1 MKRALA
7 ITLTVAMLG
16 SLMFMGFAGTAAAD
30 SHTNMPG
37 DGDVNFGDQTSGD
50 AINIAET
57 NQANNNA
64 QTGIAEANSQSS
76 AVADGA
82 GDDDPK
88 NHGGA
93 AEAFSS
99 SSADASVNQAQDVT
113 QSNTAVTNQNA
124 ETGDNVQA
132 AINAA
137 FGDDPDDNDNNNN
150 PAVLLGLF

>member
-1 MKRALA
+1 
-7 ITLTVAMLG
+7 MLG

-57 NQANNNA
+57 TQENNNA
-64 QTGIAEANSQSS
+64 QVGTAEATSQSS
-76 AVADGA
+76 ATAMGHDH
-82 GDDDPK
+82 DPK

-99 SSADASVNQAQDVT
+99 SSADATVNQAQDVT
-113 QSNTAVTNQNA
+113 QSNTAVTNQQA

-132 AINAA
+132 AISAA
-137 FGDDPDDNDNNNN
+137 FGDDFDDNNSS
-150 PAVLLGLF
+150 PSFLVGL